1 MARGVTR
8 RGTAV
13 YRLSI
18 RGAGRKAS
26 QFTRMARD
34 LQDEMIAELRQFGR
48 EAQIIFV
55 EEAPKDTDDLSERIV
70 AVPFFGR
77 ASRPRVSIRVRPD
90 VEGHETP
97 HNYLDVTRFG
107 HRKRRITPRRATA
120 LAVHPAGHRNPH
132 IVLYRSS
139 VSGVPGEKSRWR
151 GDWVVPAAERA
162 DRIADAAERRLG
174 RRIESRV
181 LR

>member
-1 MARGVTR
+1 MARH
-8 RGTAV
+8 
-13 YRLSI
+13 
-18 RGAGRKAS
+18 
-26 QFTRMARD
+26 

-48 EAQIIFV
+48 EAQVIFV
-55 EEAPKDTDDLSERIV
+55 DEAPKDTGDLAERIT

-77 ASRPRVSIRVRPD
+77 AARPRVSIRVRPD
-90 VEGHETP
+90 VEGHGSP

-107 HRKRRITPRRATA
+107 HRKRVIRPRQARA
-120 LAVHPAGHRNPH
+120 LAIHPEGHRNPH
-132 IVLYRSS
+132 IVIYRASA
-139 VSGVPGEKSRWR
+139 SGVPTAEGSRWK

-162 DRIADAAERRLG
+162 DRIADNAERRLG